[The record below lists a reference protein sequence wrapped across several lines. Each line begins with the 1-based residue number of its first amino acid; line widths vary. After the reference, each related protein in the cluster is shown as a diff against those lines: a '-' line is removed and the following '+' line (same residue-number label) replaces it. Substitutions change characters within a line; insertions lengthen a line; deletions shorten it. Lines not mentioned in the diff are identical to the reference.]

1 MVNKKFILIF
11 FLLIL
16 IYLLHKKKY
25 DGGGGIA
32 DMPEGPAKENALKKQ
47 KEIEEK
53 MKNNIPQ
60 SKKTIFDNFPVQQKI
75 KKNVDKYGK
84 TFLTYLYLSRLSGP
98 SYFENPITN
107 KLVWIPLDGDDN
119 IHIRSYS
126 PFGVPYATMVPN
138 LKELEELTDRMFSH
152 SLPLPPL
159 FLADITTSQIDI
171 FAKWYKKYYVDKKY
185 PKKEGY
191 IIGTIRKFIN
201 SL

>member
-16 IYLLHKKKY
+16 IYLLHKKKF

-47 KEIEEK
+47 KEIQGK
-53 MKNNIPQ
+53 MTNNIPQ
-60 SKKTIFDNFPVQQKI
+60 SKKTVFDNFPVQQKI
-75 KKNVDKYGK
+75 KKYVNKYGK
-84 TFLTYLYLSRLSGP
+84 TFLTYIYLSRLNGP

-138 LKELEELTDRMFSH
+138 LKELEELTDQMFSH
-152 SLPLPPL
+152 SLPLPTL
-159 FLADITTSQIDI
+159 FLADISASQIDI
-171 FAKWYKKYYVDKKY
+171 FAKWYKKYYIDKKY
-185 PKKEGY
+185 PQKEGY
-191 IIGTIRKFIN
+191 ITRTVRKFIYN
-201 SL
+201 L

>member
-16 IYLLHKKKY
+16 IYLLHKKKFV
-25 DGGGGIA
+25 GGGGIA
-32 DMPEGPAKENALKKQ
+32 DMPDGPAKENALKKQ
-47 KEIEEK
+47 KEIQEN

-60 SKKTIFDNFPVQQKI
+60 SKKTIFDNFAVQQSI

-84 TFLTYLYLSRLSGP
+84 TFLTYLYLSRIKGP
-98 SYFENPITN
+98 SFFENPITN

-119 IHIRSYS
+119 IQVRSYT
-126 PFGVPYATMVPN
+126 FGIPHPVMVPN
-138 LKELEELTDRMFSH
+138 LKETEELTDRMSSH

-159 FLADITTSQIDI
+159 FLADLTTTQIDI

-185 PKKEGY
+185 PQKEGY
-191 IIGTIRKFIN
+191 ITRTVRKFIDN
-201 SL
+201 L